1 MFRVFRCVLLALATN
16 RRRHKSKQQ
25 SRSTA
30 DIKRTTTFAAITTI
44 EIEAMRFSVTI
55 FGTLFSQSFALNED
69 LSGSVRGVLNPEA
82 SSSNKRQLLTEGGCF
97 DNGDCADNYFC
108 LLPDGDCNS
117 GQVEGECYEIRAS
130 RTRSFNR
137 VCNSFILYS

>member
-1 MFRVFRCVLLALATN
+1 
-16 RRRHKSKQQ
+16 
-25 SRSTA
+25 
-30 DIKRTTTFAAITTI
+30 
-44 EIEAMRFSVTI
+44 MRFSVTI

-137 VCNSFILYS
+137 VCGCDGVTYTDRSYAAGAGENVKHHGACVGTEIA